1 MSRGRLIVIEGGD
14 ACGKRTQSEA
24 LRQRLDDLNVK
35 VPAKLFSFPR
45 YNTQLGQAIIR
56 HLKRKTSLREATD
69 VPMGALMDTVYST
82 VAPEDAL
89 VFQCMMVADKY
100 HAAAEI
106 EEHLAAG
113 GHVVCDR
120 WWQSAYVYGRSDN
133 LQAAWLHEVHRL
145 MPKADLNIL
154 IDVPAHSAMGRR
166 PVARDRYEESL
177 GTREDVR
184 RLYLETWET
193 FRSPVTDVGPREL
206 PGEWAMIDGTKDIDA
221 VHETIWKLVWPYIS
235 DSEYTI

>member
-1 MSRGRLIVIEGGD
+1 MSRGRLFVIEGGD

-45 YNTQLGQAIIR
+45 YNTTLGQAIIR

-69 VPMGALMDTVYST
+69 VPIGALMDTNYDK

-106 EEHLAAG
+106 EEHLSAG

-120 WWQSAYVYGRSDN
+120 WWQSAYVYGRSDD
-133 LQAAWLHEVHRL
+133 LSAPWLREVHQL

-154 IDVPAHSAMGRR
+154 VDVPAHSAMARR
-166 PVARDRYEESL
+166 PVARDRYEEKL
-177 GTREDVR
+177 GTRENVR
-184 RLYLETWET
+184 SFYLETWDAC
-193 FRSPVTDVGPREL
+193 RSSG
-206 PGEWAMIDGTKDIDA
+206 GEWAVVDGSGDVDH
-221 VHETIWKLVWPYIS
+221 VHETIWRHVWPYVS
-235 DSEYTI
+235 TEEYTI